1 MMSRKTIAALILT
14 LGASS
19 VGGAE
24 IRLREAARVEG
35 AFVHLRDVADI
46 AAPQAAEVESLGAIE
61 LFPTPSKGARR
72 YLKIRELQDLLN
84 ERQVNLLRHQ
94 VTGASTVE
102 IAAYKPLAAPEAK
115 PLVGSSRQRATDVV
129 KAAVIKHLQEQRR
142 EATPIDVQIDL
153 DESTAKQI
161 AAAQFQLNVEGGTA
175 PYLGAQPL
183 NIVLASAQQPLPI
196 KVIAAPVPL
205 IVVAS
210 RTLPKGTIVQ
220 RSDLTMQ
227 PIKANQAVDLESTF
241 MKLEDVA
248 GRESASGITAG
259 QPIGYSMIRSP
270 LLVRKGDAVTVI
282 SRAQGLR
289 VRTTARAKEEGGH
302 GDLIAVESMLNRQAF
317 FVRVVGVQEVEVFAS
332 ATNGRGEIAPPSGLQ
347 NQLHSTGVR

>member
-1 MMSRKTIAALILT
+1 MLSRMIIAALLVA
-14 LGASS
+14 LGTSS
-19 VGGAE
+19 GRAAE
-24 IRLREAARVEG
+24 IRLREAARVDG
-35 AFVHLRDVADI
+35 SFVHLRDVADI
-46 AAPQAAEVESLGAIE
+46 SAGQADEVESLGSIE
-61 LFPTPSKGARR
+61 LFPAPSKGARR

-94 VTGASTVE
+94 VTGASVVE
-102 IAAYKPLAAPEAK
+102 VAAYKPLSAPTDK
-115 PLVGSSRQRATDVV
+115 PLIGSSRQRATEVV

-153 DESTAKQI
+153 DESTAKQV
-161 AAAQFQLNVEGGTA
+161 AAAQFQVNVAGGTA

-183 NIVLASAQQPLPI
+183 NIVLASAQEPLPI

-205 IVVAS
+205 VVVAS

-220 RSDLTMQ
+220 RSDLAMQ
-227 PIKANQAVDLESTF
+227 PLKANQTVDLESTF

-248 GRESASGITAG
+248 GRESAAGITAG

-332 ATNGRGEIAPPSGLQ
+332 ATNGRAEIAPPTGVQ